1 MIVRVRTNLETK
13 RIKLS
18 QDDPTFLDLRKA
30 IAGEFSIDP
39 GMVFLSF
46 DFQNEQ
52 PLELNDASTL
62 AEGDISHGTMLYL
75 TGRMEKNDKS
85 FIDGDGDISHK
96 GINSHLK
103 NLRECHTPT
112 ITGPRSKKLCLK
124 RRRQLLTRSR
134 RVQREEPNKGVPE
147 PPAPVESISSSISGD
162 GAAQCDKG
170 GSTRDNIH
178 PHGNDGS
185 PSVRA
190 PDEQRRERLVDDFS
204 GITPPRDVRFAASG
218 MYSEMSPALA
228 VAMALSRLEK
238 ERA

>member
-96 GINSHLK
+96 GIQFTSKEPERMSHSVYNGAESKETLPK
-103 NLRECHTPT
+103 EETPT
-112 ITGPRSKKLCLK
+112 DKIKE
-124 RRRQLLTRSR
+124 
-134 RVQREEPNKGVPE
+134 VQREEPNKGVPE

-190 PDEQRRERLVDDFS
+190 PDEQRRERLC
-204 GITPPRDVRFAASG
+204 R
-218 MYSEMSPALA
+218 
-228 VAMALSRLEK
+228 
-238 ERA
+238 